1 MPRNSRCRRYGR
13 SKRIAKNDQKLGTL
27 RNRATSDAGWMI
39 SAGRTGGANLV
50 VGRSL
55 EIPAVARRWL
65 TQTDQ
70 FLGQGRHGA
79 IAQRALRSPCYR
91 GRCPPDCKS
100 RRHVVNKSLT
110 IVLPVHNGEAR
121 LRSCVREILEV
132 ASDLTSAFG
141 ILIVDD
147 GSTDSTF
154 EVAAELSARYPQ
166 VSVRRHRYHRGLGPT
181 IDYVQRHVR
190 SDAVMLH
197 DGVTPI
203 DANQMRNEWRRW
215 IAGSQNSARSVDP
228 ITSQSDICDFANL
241 PAIHAAMERAHGRM
255 IGFQLVAPIQTNCE
269 ELIEDRDPARS
280 SRTDATPGER
290 PGIGRLPPLPR
301 PKFLQAIAEFAFGE

>member
-1 MPRNSRCRRYGR
+1 M
-13 SKRIAKNDQKLGTL
+13 
-27 RNRATSDAGWMI
+27 
-39 SAGRTGGANLV
+39 
-50 VGRSL
+50 
-55 EIPAVARRWL
+55 
-65 TQTDQ
+65 
-70 FLGQGRHGA
+70 
-79 IAQRALRSPCYR
+79 
-91 GRCPPDCKS
+91 
-100 RRHVVNKSLT
+100 NKSLT

-132 ASDLTSAFG
+132 ASDLTTAFG

-154 EVAAELSARYPQ
+154 EVAEELSARYPQ

-190 SDAVMLH
+190 SDAVMIH

-215 IAGSQNSARSVDP
+215 IAGSPSAAKSADP
-228 ITSQSDICDFANL
+228 LTQQSDICDFANL

-255 IGFQLVAPIQTNCE
+255 LGFQLIAPIQTNGAE
-269 ELIEDRDPARS
+269 PIENRDPART
-280 SRTDATPGER
+280 SRTDAAPRER
-290 PGIGRLPPLPR
+290 PGIGRIPSPPR